1 MARNSIL
8 TVVEHRM
15 GKLREVSY
23 EAISF
28 ASSIAKQKNL
38 KLTSVLLGENLNE
51 IATEVAFFVD
61 KFFYLD
67 GKELKYYTNERYIL
81 ALDELIKEL
90 DPLLIIMPHS
100 IVGMD
105 LAPRLAT
112 HLNASYIP
120 DCLDISILD
129 DGLKATRE
137 IFGGKIIAQYVTAD
151 TGRYVATIR
160 PGIYAISE
168 EKNKNKEIIKKEISF
183 NDVTFN
189 TEFLELIEPTE
200 ADIDISKADIVIGVG
215 RGIGDKEN
223 LPIVEELAE
232 LLGGVLAATRPVVD
246 NGWLPK
252 SRQVGQSGKTVKPKL
267 YLALGLSGSSQHVL
281 GMKNSHH
288 IVAINNDPQAPI
300 FNIADEAI
308 LGDVLEVVPA
318 LINKIKASSHG

>member
-61 KFFYLD
+61 KLFYLD

-81 ALDELIKEL
+81 ALNELIKEL

-112 HLNASYIP
+112 HLNASYTP

-137 IFGGKIIAQYVTAD
+137 IFGGKIIAQYVTAN